1 MKQSHNNGAVNEL
14 DETTQEEHGRV
25 WRERILTEEELF
37 HGEDEAG
44 RMGWFLRLSVTGLY
58 PRRIGPYHTREEALA
73 VLDAVAG
80 EFVLGTMTD
89 ILNNLESH
97 QVCVQEGVPL
107 LTATVPACV

>member
-1 MKQSHNNGAVNEL
+1 MEQSHNNVSVDEL
-14 DETTQEEHGRV
+14 DETTQEEQGRV

-58 PRRIGPYHTREEALA
+58 PRRIGPYHTKEEALA
-73 VLDAVAG
+73 VLEAVAG

-89 ILNNLESH
+89 ILNDLERH
-97 QVCVQEGVPL
+97 QVCVQEGVPPL
-107 LTATVPACV
+107 PATAPACV